1 VSALGR
7 SGALGLALLVAAAA
21 FAMGAIPAQLE
32 RLQTLR
38 ARLEAPQVRPAAAA
52 RAPASPEE
60 QMQAFYAYFPPLAT
74 LPDWLERIY
83 GAAARRGLALEAGEY
98 RLAPQPGSRLARYQV
113 TLPVHGRY
121 GQVRA
126 FIAEVLAQVPPAALE
141 EVSFRR
147 ESIGEDALHVRLR
160 FTLYL
165 QRSM

>member
-38 ARLEAPQVRPAAAA
+38 ARLDAPQVRP
-52 RAPASPEE
+52 APASPEE

-126 FIAEVLAQVPPAALE
+126 FIADVLAQVPPAALE

-147 ESIGEDALHVRLR
+147 ESIGDDALHVRLR

-165 QRSM
+165 RRSM